1 MIQFL
6 IWVLLTPF
14 PMFLAHAVAMQM
26 QSLNDLKAHYKLEED
41 VWGAFTDCA
50 GDPGQ
55 DIRLL
60 AVLPAAVLT
69 ASLQRAQL
77 PDGTRL
83 TAIQAAHV
91 GLVYNLARRILHV
104 RDGGPWESWTE
115 ENLFGDQGPQP
126 NTTPQSSA
134 GTPTLERKL
143 KVSQVLDQGD
153 DGEFCVETEDT
164 RAGWLEKCR

>member
-14 PMFLAHAVAMQM
+14 CDVSRACGGDANAVAQRPEGPL
-26 QSLNDLKAHYKLEED
+26 QIGGRRLGSLH
-41 VWGAFTDCA
+41 
-50 GDPGQ
+50 
-55 DIRLL
+55 RLCGR
-60 AVLPAAVLT
+60 
-69 ASLQRAQL
+69 S
-77 PDGTRL
+77 RL

-104 RDGGPWESWTE
+104 RDGEPWESWTE
-115 ENLFGDQGPQP
+115 ENVFGDQGPQP

-143 KVSQVLDQGD
+143 KVSQVWDQGD

-164 RAGWLEKCR
+164 RAGWLENAGNPQEDYLQAKKSQA

>member
-1 MIQFL
+1 
-6 IWVLLTPF
+6 
-14 PMFLAHAVAMQM
+14 MFLAHAVAMQM

-77 PDGTRL
+77 PDGRRL
-83 TAIQAAHV
+83 IAIQAAHV

-104 RDGGPWESWTE
+104 RDGGTMGVLDRGEPVWRPGTSTKHHSTKFGGDT
-115 ENLFGDQGPQP
+115 NLGKEAEGV
-126 NTTPQSSA
+126 T
-134 GTPTLERKL
+134 GV
-143 KVSQVLDQGD
+143 VSQVLGHR
-153 DGEFCVETEDT
+153 CWT
-164 RAGWLEKCR
+164 RATMASSAWRRRTLVQTG

>member
-1 MIQFL
+1 
-6 IWVLLTPF
+6 
-14 PMFLAHAVAMQM
+14 MFLAHAVAMQM

-83 TAIQAAHV
+83 TAIQVAHV

-134 GTPTLERKL
+134 GTPTLETKL
-143 KVSQVLDQGD
+143 KVSQVLEQGD
-153 DGEFCVETEDT
+153 DGEFCVETEDS

>member
-1 MIQFL
+1 
-6 IWVLLTPF
+6 
-14 PMFLAHAVAMQM
+14 MFLAHAVAMQM

-55 DIRLL
+55 DIRLI

-77 PDGTRL
+77 PDGRRL
-83 TAIQAAHV
+83 IAIQAAHV

-134 GTPTLERKL
+134 GDTNLGKEAEGVTG
-143 KVSQVLDQGD
+143 VGSQVLDQGD

-164 RAGWLEKCR
+164 RADWLEKCR